1 MNKTEADDPAPMEKY
16 GLDRPES
23 GDDVYVPFT
32 LENLN
37 CRGRS
42 IRLADALHK
51 IISAHDYPA
60 PVARVLGE
68 AIVLTALMGSSMKFS
83 GRFIL
88 QSQTDGPVNMIVVD
102 LDAPDGLRAYARF
115 DKDALEAM
123 EKNDRSNSALLLGKG
138 HLAMTVD
145 QGAHTERYQGI
156 VEIDGS
162 GLEVAAEHY
171 FAQSE
176 QIPTKVRL
184 AVGSHKAK
192 GDAGSVWRAGGMM
205 VQYLP
210 KAKIDKNE
218 TPEENIDLP
227 GDGISQ
233 DAVEE
238 GDADNWNEA
247 QALFAT
253 IGDDELIDPQISIE
267 RLLLRL
273 FHEKGV
279 TIFDPEPLVARCTC
293 SPERTEAMLQ
303 TNFSAKERK
312 DMAVDGEIEIT
323 CEFCSTTYHFN
334 PNQFVIE
341 E

>member
-1 MNKTEADDPAPMEKY
+1 MNKTPANDPVSMAKY

-23 GDDVYVPFT
+23 GDDIYVPFT
-32 LENLN
+32 LEKLN

-68 AIVLTALMGSSMKFS
+68 AIVLTALMGSSMKFA

-88 QSQTDGPVNMIVVD
+88 QSQTDGPVNLIVVD

-123 EKNDRSNSALLLGKG
+123 EENNQSNSALLLGKG

-156 VEIDGS
+156 VEVDGS

-184 AVGSHKAK
+184 AVGSHQTK
-192 GDAGSVWRAGGMM
+192 GDKNSGWRAGGMM

-210 KAKIDKNE
+210 KSKQQENE
-218 TPEENIDLP
+218 EPEIIDLP
-227 GDGISQ
+227 GDGVFE
-233 DAVEE
+233 DAAID
-238 GDADNWNEA
+238 GDGDNWDEA
-247 QALFAT
+247 KALFAT
-253 IGDDELIDPQISIE
+253 ISDDELLDPQISIE

-323 CEFCSTTYHFN
+323 CEFCSTTYQFN
-334 PNQFVIE
+334 PNQFVIAD
-341 E
+341 

>member
-1 MNKTEADDPAPMEKY
+1 MNKTPANDPVSMEKY

-23 GDDVYVPFT
+23 GDDIYVPFT

-42 IRLADALHK
+42 LRLANALHK

-68 AIVLTALMGSSMKFS
+68 AIVLTALMGSSMKFA

-88 QSQTDGPVNMIVVD
+88 QSQTDGPVNLIVVD

-123 EKNDRSNSALLLGKG
+123 DKNKPSNSAHLLGKG

-162 GLEVAAEHY
+162 GLETAAEHY

-192 GDAGSVWRAGGMM
+192 GDKNSGWRAGGMM

-210 KAKIDKNE
+210 KAKIDANE
-218 TPEENIDLP
+218 QPELVDLP
-227 GDGISQ
+227 GDGIP
-233 DAVEE
+233 A
-238 GDADNWNEA
+238 DADNDEDNWAEA

-253 IGDDELIDPQISIE
+253 IGDDELLDPQISIE

-293 SPERTEAMLQ
+293 SPERSEAMLQ
-303 TNFSAKERK
+303 TNFSAQERL

-341 E
+341 D